1 MKVLA
6 NDGLSKAG
14 VQRLEKAGH
23 TVITDTVAQEELAK
37 YINDNEIAAIIVRS
51 ATKVRK
57 DLIDACKNLRVIAR
71 AGVGMDNIDVE
82 YARSQG
88 RTVVN
93 TPNASSVSVA
103 ELALGH
109 MISVA
114 RSLNCSNQQMPLEGD
129 TRFAELKKQYS
140 KGRELAGKTLGIIGF
155 GRIGQRLAMNAIGIG
170 MRVIFYDPFVTEAK
184 TLQLDFFDGQTVK
197 FTLPPHTFDQVLA
210 ESDFIS
216 LHVPSQAKPLIGK
229 TEIDKMKPGAI
240 IVNAARGGVVDEA
253 ALVEAIESGKL
264 CGAGL
269 DVFQSEPTPPVT
281 LLMNESISL
290 SPHIGA
296 STTDAQDKIGTE
308 IAENVIMAL
317 AK

>member
-14 VQRLEKAGH
+14 IERLQQAGH
-23 TVITDTVAQEELAK
+23 TVITDTVPQEQLAG
-37 YINDNEIAAIIVRS
+37 YILANDIAALIVRS
-51 ATKVRK
+51 ATQVRR
-57 DLIDACKNLRVIAR
+57 DVIDACENLRVIAR

-109 MISVA
+109 MLSVA
-114 RSLNCSNQQMPLEGD
+114 RALNDSNRQMPLEGE

-140 KGRELAGKTLGIIGF
+140 KGRELKGKTLGVIGF
-155 GRIGQRLAMNAIGIG
+155 GRIGQALAKDAIGIG
-170 MRVIFYDPFVTEAK
+170 MKVIFFDSFITEPK
-184 TLQLDFFDGQTVK
+184 TVELDFFDGQK
-197 FTLPPHTFDQVLA
+197 AAFTLTPSTFDQVL
-210 ESDFIS
+210 EQSDFIS

-229 TEIDKMKPGAI
+229 EEIARMKTGAVI
-240 IVNAARGGVVDEA
+240 INAARGGVVDEL
-253 ALVEAIESGKL
+253 ALVEAIENGKL
-264 CGAGL
+264 LGAGL

-281 LLMNESISL
+281 LLMNGSISL

-296 STTDAQDKIGTE
+296 STTDAQDKIGIE
-308 IAENVIMAL
+308 IAENVIAAL
-317 AK
+317 Q

>member
-14 VQRLEKAGH
+14 IERLQQAGH
-23 TVITDTVAQEELAK
+23 TVITDTVPQEQLAG
-37 YINDNEIAAIIVRS
+37 YILANDIAALIVRS
-51 ATKVRK
+51 ATQVRR
-57 DLIDACKNLRVIAR
+57 DVIDACENLRVIAR

-109 MISVA
+109 MLSVA
-114 RSLNCSNQQMPLEGD
+114 RALNDSNRQMPLEGE

-140 KGRELAGKTLGIIGF
+140 KGRELKGKTLGVIGF
-155 GRIGQRLAMNAIGIG
+155 GRIGQALAKDAIGIG
-170 MRVIFYDPFVTEAK
+170 MKVIFFDSFITEPK
-184 TLQLDFFDGQTVK
+184 TVELDFFDGQKAT
-197 FTLPPHTFDQVLA
+197 FTLAPSTFDQVL
-210 ESDFIS
+210 EQSDFIS

-229 TEIDKMKPGAI
+229 EEIARMKTGAVI
-240 IVNAARGGVVDEA
+240 INAARGGVVDEL
-253 ALVEAIESGKL
+253 ALIEAIENGKL
-264 CGAGL
+264 LGAGL

-281 LLMNESISL
+281 LLMNGSISL

-296 STTDAQDKIGTE
+296 STTDAQDKIGIE
-308 IAENVIMAL
+308 IAENVIAAL
-317 AK
+317 Q

>member
-14 VQRLEKAGH
+14 VERLEKAGH
-23 TVITDTVAQEELAK
+23 TVITDTVPQEELAK
-37 YINDNEIAAIIVRS
+37 YINDNDVAAIIVRS

-57 DLIDACKNLRVIAR
+57 DVIDACKNLRVIAR
-71 AGVGMDNIDVE
+71 AGVGMDNIDVD

-114 RSLNCSNQQMPLEGD
+114 RSLNCSNQQMPLEGE

-170 MRVIFYDPFVTEAK
+170 MKVVFYDPFISEPK
-184 TLQLDFFDGQTVK
+184 TLELDFFDGQIVK
-197 FTLPPHTFDQVLA
+197 FTLNPNTFDQVLS

-229 TEIDKMKPGAI
+229 AEIAKMKPGAI

-269 DVFQSEPTPPVT
+269 DVFQSEPTPPVA

-308 IAENVIMAL
+308 IADNVIAAL